1 MTTRV
6 RTCGRR
12 PLLQSMRLPG
22 RHQRDG
28 RPPHAQ
34 PLRRGPAWWPRT
46 LRSKSCSN
54 HFSPAS
60 TSVSPSSNTASSNTG
75 FGCRGQTCSSRTFV
89 NGATP
94 CSAHGVDRHQRRL
107 LDSPGRSDG
116 WKRRDSLSWS
126 RDRVPEPGGT
136 TSRSAT
142 GRVRPAQR
150 ALFSPGPCSAPPRAA
165 LPSGPTTT
173 GPFSTPPDLRTDH
186 DPLRQHDT
194 PADHSPQL
202 RCGRL
207 RSGWGPRRRRRHAAA
222 TRSSRE
228 WLRAGSD
235 PLETV
240 DPGLDR
246 FGQRVPGAVRHGHL
260 ARRADDTSMMPVT
273 AGLGSVALALR

>member
-46 LRSKSCSN
+46 LRSTSCSN

-60 TSVSPSSNTASSNTG
+60 TSVSHSSNTASSNTG
-75 FGCRGQTCSSRTFV
+75 FGCPGQSCSSRTFV

-94 CSAHGVDRHQRRL
+94 CSAHGVDRRRRRL
-107 LDSPGRSDG
+107 LDSPERSDG

-186 DPLRQHDT
+186 DPLRLHGT

-207 RSGWGPRRRRRHAAA
+207 RIGVKTAASPTSRSRHEIKPPTSRRR
-222 TRSSRE
+222 SRG
-228 WLRAGSD
+228 AGSQR
-235 PLETV
+235 PHPQARCSTN
-240 DPGLDR
+240 R
-246 FGQRVPGAVRHGHL
+246 FLVVGRV
-260 ARRADDTSMMPVT
+260 S
-273 AGLGSVALALR
+273 AGSCCG

>member
-6 RTCGRR
+6 RTCGRQ
-12 PLLQSMRLPG
+12 PLLQSIRLPG
-22 RHQRDG
+22 RHQLRG

-34 PLRRGPAWWPRT
+34 PVSRGPAWWPRT

-173 GPFSTPPDLRTDH
+173 GPSRHLLISADH
-186 DPLRQHDT
+186 DPLRLHDT

-202 RCGRL
+202 RCGARD
-207 RSGWGPRRRRRHAAA
+207 RGGDRGVADVTQPPRDQAGSGSAPEA
-222 TRSSRE
+222 TRWRLSIQASTCSASAFR
-228 WLRAGSD
+228 
-235 PLETV
+235 
-240 DPGLDR
+240 
-246 FGQRVPGAVRHGHL
+246 GQSAT
-260 ARRADDTSMMPVT
+260 ATSPDGPT
-273 AGLGSVALALR
+273 THR

>member
-6 RTCGRR
+6 HTCGLR
-12 PLLQSMRLPG
+12 PLLQSVRLPG
-22 RHQRDG
+22 RHQPG
-28 RPPHAQ
+28 GSPPHAQ
-34 PLRRGPAWWPRT
+34 PVRREPAWWPRT
-46 LRSKSCSN
+46 PRSTSCSN

-60 TSVSPSSNTASSNTG
+60 MSVSPSSNTASSNTG
-75 FGCRGQTCSSRTFV
+75 FGYRGQICSSRTFV

-94 CSAHGVDRHQRRL
+94 CSAHGVDRRRRRL
-107 LDSPGRSDG
+107 LDSPERSDG
-116 WKRRDSLSWS
+116 WKRRDSWSWS

-186 DPLRQHDT
+186 DPLQLHGT

-207 RSGWGPRRRRRHAAA
+207 RIGVKTAASPTSRSRHEIKPPTSRRR
-222 TRSSRE
+222 SRG
-228 WLRAGSD
+228 AGSQR
-235 PLETV
+235 PHPQARCSTN
-240 DPGLDR
+240 R
-246 FGQRVPGAVRHGHL
+246 FLVVGRV
-260 ARRADDTSMMPVT
+260 S
-273 AGLGSVALALR
+273 AGSCCG